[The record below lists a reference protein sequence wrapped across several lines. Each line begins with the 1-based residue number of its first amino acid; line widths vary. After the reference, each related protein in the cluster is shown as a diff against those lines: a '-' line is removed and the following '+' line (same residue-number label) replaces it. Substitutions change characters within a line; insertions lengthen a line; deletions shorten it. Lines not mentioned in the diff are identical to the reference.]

1 MYGSGMHFW
10 ILDEMALGK
19 RVAHYLDS
27 ENNAG
32 WTALH
37 DLSYEQYCKRE
48 WERESLKNGAHGR
61 P

>member
-48 WERESLKNGAHGR
+48 REESAHGC